1 MLVCVLIQF
10 ASPLR
15 NGSQDRCFSF
25 FNGSQDD
32 VLFFFLKVL
41 ISIFYVSW
49 LNKCCFSL
57 FLLYYRK
64 ELSKTLCDGEIVHL
78 HFKPACIKRKKTL
91 GLKLCDFCQKVLSRA
106 LWGVNIQYF
115 RYRKQRKDGSESFCR
130 MEFLL

>member
-91 GLKLCDFCQKVLSRA
+91 GLKLISVRKYLVGHCEELIYNTLGIENKGKTGLKVFVGWSSYC
-106 LWGVNIQYF
+106 N
-115 RYRKQRKDGSESFCR
+115 
-130 MEFLL
+130 